1 MAQAPSLGNDLQVQG
16 SNRVETLLKMQRDDG
31 MWPTEVDSTYTTALC
46 SLALLSELESAK
58 ISERQG
64 DLLRQRIL
72 KALDS
77 IHNSSP
83 TDGNS
88 AASYLRALALYYG
101 WELLGGDNLKVAS
114 EAAIHS
120 LTTPTNTH
128 AQLTAIM
135 FLLSSA
141 SQEYAR
147 THGATPD
154 KQTTI
159 RTFDFL
165 DRTLPLH
172 MKKGAKFVFDK
183 IPSSATAEG
192 FFELLAKGNLY
203 GRKWKSGKK
212 QDEEKVTV
220 SVIYNKVTSASADAR
235 NFVVI
240 YSDAD
245 LPNPAFKLASHLW
258 SKKIVPAAT
267 SYKYALQSGSLPS
280 KLDSSN
286 WPRVMY
292 AKKLG
297 ATNSNTFI
305 STLARLLWAD
315 ANAVKGFHIG
325 ADTPSTPEDQHL
337 KTRGYPVR
345 VTP

>member
-1 MAQAPSLGNDLQVQG
+1 MAQAPSFGNDLQVQG

-101 WELLGGDNLKVAS
+101 WELLGGDNLKVAA

-165 DRTLPLH
+165 DRTLPPSYEQTLRLH
-172 MKKGAKFVFDK
+172 LRTVIFWSGSQDRPLAN
-183 IPSSATAEG
+183 
-192 FFELLAKGNLY
+192 LLPECWNMITHK
-203 GRKWKSGKK
+203 
-212 QDEEKVTV
+212 
-220 SVIYNKVTSASADAR
+220 ADALQR
-235 NFVVI
+235 APVHI
-240 YSDAD
+240 RDDAF
-245 LPNPAFKLASHLW
+245 LLLTA
-258 SKKIVPAAT
+258 
-267 SYKYALQSGSLPS
+267 
-280 KLDSSN
+280 
-286 WPRVMY
+286 
-292 AKKLG
+292 
-297 ATNSNTFI
+297 NTFI
-305 STLARLLWAD
+305 FRKIGPGAGMYRSLTHDILQWKPASTVDGGVA
-315 ANAVKGFHIG
+315 
-325 ADTPSTPEDQHL
+325 PEIDL
-337 KTRGYPVR
+337 RGL
-345 VTP
+345 

>member
-1 MAQAPSLGNDLQVQG
+1 M
-16 SNRVETLLKMQRDDG
+16 
-31 MWPTEVDSTYTTALC
+31 
-46 SLALLSELESAK
+46 
-58 ISERQG
+58 
-64 DLLRQRIL
+64 
-72 KALDS
+72 
-77 IHNSSP
+77 
-83 TDGNS
+83 
-88 AASYLRALALYYG
+88 
-101 WELLGGDNLKVAS
+101 
-114 EAAIHS
+114 
-120 LTTPTNTH
+120 
-128 AQLTAIM
+128 
-135 FLLSSA
+135 
-141 SQEYAR
+141 
-147 THGATPD
+147 
-154 KQTTI
+154 
-159 RTFDFL
+159 
-165 DRTLPLH
+165 
-172 MKKGAKFVFDK
+172 
-183 IPSSATAEG
+183 
-192 FFELLAKGNLY
+192 
-203 GRKWKSGKK
+203 
-212 QDEEKVTV
+212 

-245 LPNPAFKLASHLW
+245 LPNPAFKLASQLW

-292 AKKLG
+292 VKKLG

-305 STLARLLWAD
+305 ATLARLLWAD